1 MKYPKEYLNEIK
13 LRLKVSQV
21 VGKTV
26 QLKKRGKEFVGL
38 SPFKNEKTP
47 SFTVNDE
54 KEFYHCFSTG
64 EHGNIFDFLMKTKSI
79 GFGEAVKTLASEA
92 GMQPYRFSN
101 FDQKKDLRFQTYK
114 KILNDYSNYFSQK
127 LFDET
132 NKEALDYLY
141 NRGLNRNI
149 IEEFNLGY
157 VPWKNNFYEDLLKKY
172 SEEEINTTGLYFKND
187 KTGKFVDRFN
197 SRIIFPVNNITGD
210 TIAFGGRIIRD
221 SKLAKYINSPET
233 EFYKKGNVIFNLD
246 KAKDTRSE
254 TDDVLIVEGYMD
266 VVSVYASGLKNVI
279 ANSGTALTERQI
291 NLIWKFFSNPIICLD
306 GDESGQKAA
315 ERIAERLF
323 PLINENNKIYF
334 SIMPDGQDPDDFVKE
349 NGKEIFTKFLEKK
362 EIIQNFLWNY
372 YLKKINENNP
382 FEISKFE
389 KDIKKLAYSIK
400 DETLKKYVLE
410 DFLKKLNKLIPN
422 QILNKNIQF
431 SKYRNKKNY
440 QILNETKIL
449 HQRRKNLSKSQV
461 IEFSIL
467 FLILNYHKI
476 SSKRFKE
483 LSEVEF
489 VSEKNESLKKTI
501 IATYTSDEDQQIV
514 KAKIEDDYANL
525 ISEIKENSNIQ
536 LIVKGKTENE
546 ILSLLDEFI
555 NEFKEQNNLRK
566 IESLEKKLLNN
577 LDENS
582 YSELIELK
590 SQLNRD

>member
-514 KAKIEDDYANL
+514 KAKIVDDYANL